1 MIRALIPS
9 LYFNLKYLPL
19 SQAIKL
25 PILLYKPRFVNNSGT
40 IRINGEVKFGM
51 VKLGINTVSIF
62 PNNGIII
69 ENRGHI
75 EFNGTTTVGNNSAI
89 TLRKGARLE
98 FGNKFVAS
106 TGLRLVCYDSVTF
119 EDNVRIG
126 WNCQIID
133 TDFHTIK
140 SADTNKEAAKSY
152 GPIRI
157 GHDVWV
163 ANGCK
168 LYKNVS
174 IPHSSVVGAD
184 TIIHKPIDCA
194 PYSLIVNKR
203 EVLVKKSGIFRDMND
218 DKIKYNDI

>member
-9 LYFNLKYLPL
+9 LYFNLRYLPL
-19 SQAIKL
+19 SQALKL
-25 PILLYKPRFVNNSGT
+25 PILLYKPHFINNPGT
-40 IRINGEVKFGM
+40 VRINGKVHFGM
-51 VKLGINTVSIF
+51 IKLGIYGVSIF
-62 PNNGIII
+62 PNNGIVI
-69 ENRGHI
+69 ENRGQI
-75 EFNGTTTVGNNSAI
+75 IFNGVTTIGNNSAI
-89 TLRKGARLE
+89 TLREGATLE
-98 FGNKFVAS
+98 IGNKFVAS
-106 TGLRLVCYDSVTF
+106 TGLKLVCYDSVTF

-140 SADTNKEAAKSY
+140 TTDGGGEAGKSY

-184 TIIHKPIDCA
+184 TIIHKPIDCK

-203 EVLVKKSGIFRDMND
+203 EVLVKKEGIFRDMSD
-218 DKIKYNDI
+218 DKIKYQ